1 MIPAFYESCNEM
13 LTKWESL
20 INHEGGC
27 ELDVWPYLEIM
38 TSDVISRTAFG
49 SSYEKGKKIFQLQK
63 EQGQL
68 AIKAIQSVYIPG
80 WRFVPTKLNRR
91 MKEIYNE
98 IQATVKDMI
107 NKREEAMRGG
117 DAICD
122 DLLGLLMESNF
133 KEIQEHGN
141 NNKVGMSIGD
151 VIEECKLFYIAGQ
164 GTTSTLLVWTLILL
178 SRFPYWQ
185 DRAREEVLQIFGNN
199 KPDFDGLARLKIV
212 TMIFN
217 EVLRLYPPL
226 LLFTRRVDKK
236 TQLGNLSLPAGV
248 EVSIPII
255 LISHDTEVWGED
267 AKDFKPERFTD
278 GVSKATNGQVSF
290 FPFGWGPRICV
301 GQNFAMMEA
310 KMTLALILQRFTFEL
325 SPSYTHAPLSI
336 LTLHPQYGAHLILH
350 KR

>member
-1 MIPAFYESCNEM
+1 
-13 LTKWESL
+13 
-20 INHEGGC
+20 
-27 ELDVWPYLEIM
+27 
-38 TSDVISRTAFG
+38 
-49 SSYEKGKKIFQLQK
+49 
-63 EQGQL
+63 
-68 AIKAIQSVYIPG
+68 
-80 WRFVPTKLNRR
+80 
-91 MKEIYNE
+91 
-98 IQATVKDMI
+98 
-107 NKREEAMRGG
+107 
-117 DAICD
+117 
-122 DLLGLLMESNF
+122 
-133 KEIQEHGN
+133 
-141 NNKVGMSIGD
+141 
-151 VIEECKLFYIAGQ
+151 
-164 GTTSTLLVWTLILL
+164 
-178 SRFPYWQ
+178 
-185 DRAREEVLQIFGNN
+185 
-199 KPDFDGLARLKIV
+199 
-212 TMIFN
+212 MIFN

-255 LISHDTEVWGED
+255 LINHDTEFWGED

-278 GVSKATNGQVSF
+278 GVSKATNGQVLF